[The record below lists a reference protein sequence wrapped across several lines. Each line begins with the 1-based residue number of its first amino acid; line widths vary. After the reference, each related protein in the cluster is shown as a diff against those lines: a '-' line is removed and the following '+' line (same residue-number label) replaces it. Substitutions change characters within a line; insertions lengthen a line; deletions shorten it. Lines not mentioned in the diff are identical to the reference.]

1 MGAYPNEEVNQKGGC
16 VQTPLLFF
24 FNLKLNQMKKLL
36 LILLILTSCT
46 AEEQPTPYEYRVS
59 GTSGSYSVTL
69 QNAYNN
75 TQQWGEVGN
84 GWWYKWTQT
93 GSDRWLYISAQNN
106 RDYGSVTVE
115 IARGGRVVASNTSYG
130 GYTIATVSG
139 RY

>member
-1 MGAYPNEEVNQKGGC
+1 
-16 VQTPLLFF
+16 
-24 FNLKLNQMKKLL
+24 MKKLL
-36 LILLILTSCT
+36 FILLLLTSCV
-46 AEEQPTPYEYRVS
+46 AEDQPTPYEYRVT

-75 TQQWGEVGN
+75 TQQWSEVGN

-93 GSDRWLYISAQNN
+93 GSNRWLYISAQNN
-106 RDYGSVTVE
+106 NASGSVTVE
-115 IARGGRVVASNTSYG
+115 IVRGGRVVASNTSYG